1 MLDQLVVG
9 AAPGDAVTR
18 NAVLVRDALRS
29 LGPSE
34 LYANFI
40 EPGVPGGVRHLS
52 ELRSRPNRSRPL
64 VFHASIGCWPVL
76 NEIEALESDLFLV
89 YHNISPA
96 EPFARFAPEVA
107 DDLLR
112 GRWELDRLRDRVRL
126 AVAVSDFN
134 AAELRGLGYDAVVV
148 VPPTP
153 DVHRLEQV
161 TPSPAMLATIS
172 SWGADPLVLTV
183 AQWLPHKRLERTLA
197 AVAVLQQEYL
207 PSARLALVGVERF
220 GDYARAVRS
229 FGRTVGLAEP
239 RYLGR
244 VSDEELAALYL
255 RAQVFCTL
263 SDHEGF
269 CVPVVEAMA
278 LGVPVV
284 ASARAALPDTVGV
297 AGALLDDPDDPVLA
311 AGVLHEV
318 LTDEHLRHLMVGRG
332 VSRARQLS
340 AETSLPLM
348 VDTLLGA
355 LGRHPGPDRT
365 ALSGRGSA
373 G

>member
-9 AAPGDAVTR
+9 AAPGDAITR
-18 NAVLVRDALRS
+18 NAVLVRDSLRA

-52 ELRSRPNRSRPL
+52 ELADRPNRSRPL

-76 NEIEALESDLFLV
+76 HEIEDLERDLILV

-96 EPFARFAPEVA
+96 EPFARFAPAVA

-112 GRWELDRLRDRVRL
+112 GRWELERLRGRVRT
-126 AVAVSDFN
+126 AIAVSEFN
-134 AAELRGLGYDAVVV
+134 AAELRELGYDSVLV

-161 TPSPAMLATIS
+161 VPSPEMLGRIS
-172 SWGADPLVLTV
+172 SWHADPLVLTV

-197 AVAVLQQEYL
+197 AVAVLQQEFL

-220 GDYARAVRS
+220 ADYAGAVRS
-229 FGRTVGLAEP
+229 FGRSVGLAEP
-239 RYLGR
+239 QFLGR
-244 VSDEELAALYL
+244 VTDEELAALYL
-255 RAQVFCTL
+255 RAEVFCTL
-263 SDHEGF
+263 SEHEGF
-269 CVPVVEAMA
+269 CVPLVEAMA

-284 ASARAALPDTVGV
+284 ASARAAIPDTVGV
-297 AGALLDDPDDPVLA
+297 AGVLLEDPDDPVVA
-311 AGVLHEV
+311 AGVLHQV
-318 LTDEHLRHLMVGRG
+318 LTDPELRHLMVGRG
-332 VSRARQLS
+332 VSRAKELS
-340 AETSLPLM
+340 SATSLPLM
-348 VDTLLGA
+348 VDALLGA
-355 LGRHPGPDRT
+355 LGRGPVVDEV
-365 ALSGRGSA
+365 ARGSV